1 MAMRR
6 RGLEENEERGEDKE
20 MDIEEKEGGG
30 GGAASRFLRRLT
42 LENEPGGQ
50 ENETLQL
57 HARRRIRRNT

>member
-6 RGLEENEERGEDKE
+6 RGLEEENEERGEDKE
-20 MDIEEKEGGG
+20 MDIEEKEGRG

-50 ENETLQL
+50 ENETLQ
-57 HARRRIRRNT
+57 